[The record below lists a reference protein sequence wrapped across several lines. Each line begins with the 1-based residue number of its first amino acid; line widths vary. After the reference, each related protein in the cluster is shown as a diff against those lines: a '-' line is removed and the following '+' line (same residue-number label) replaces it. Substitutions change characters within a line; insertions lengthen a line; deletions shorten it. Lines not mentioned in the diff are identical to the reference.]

1 VRHVATLIAVTFL
14 LGWTQHS
21 QADEIVVSVPEAV
34 SLGEAFLGRVSW
46 AEPVKGLRIEWLN
59 RYLALPVDES
69 GEDRVAEF
77 LLGTDVLRTK
87 AGKQF
92 LNVRYRFSKKIVNLT
107 REISIRSK
115 DYPVQRLTLPK
126 KMVSPPK
133 ETWERI
139 KRERAAVGKALR
151 TVTKKRSWTLPF
163 LRPVGGGVSSVYGVR
178 RFLNDEPR
186 SPHRGVDFRAPMGTP
201 IKAANSG
208 RVVLVGDHYYAGK
221 SVYIDHGLGVI
232 SMYFHLSKIKV
243 LTGQQVNKGDVI
255 GFSGKSGRATGPHLH
270 FSLALMAQLADPTPL
285 FDNELQEAAGN

>member
-1 VRHVATLIAVTFL
+1 MRHLATLIALTFL
-14 LGWTQHS
+14 LGWTEQGR
-21 QADEIVVSVPEAV
+21 AEDLVISVPESV
-34 SLGEAFLGRVSW
+34 SLGEVFLGRISW
-46 AEPVKGLRIEWLN
+46 VEPVKSVRIEWLN
-59 RYLALPVDES
+59 KDLTLPVDES
-69 GEDRVAEF
+69 GVAEF

-87 AGKQF
+87 PGKQS
-92 LNVRYRFSKKIVNLT
+92 LNVRCRFNKKIVNLT

-139 KRERAAVGKALR
+139 KKERAAVGKALR
-151 TVTKKRSWTLPF
+151 TVTNKRSWTLPF
-163 LRPVGGGVSSVYGVR
+163 LRPTEGGISSVYGVR

-186 SPHRGVDFRAPMGTP
+186 SPHRGVDFRASMGTP

-208 RVVLVGDHYYAGK
+208 RVILVGDHYYAGK

-243 LTGQQVNKGDVI
+243 LTGQPVNKGDVI
-255 GFSGKSGRATGPHLH
+255 GLSGKSGRATGPHLH
-270 FSLALMAQLADPTPL
+270 FSLALMAQLADPMPL
-285 FDNELQEAAGN
+285 FEDAFPATAGN